1 MDFFA
6 LKLKQFISRG
16 GGSIIFGKTDL
27 KTLELDTP
35 FVEGTIETTGLKI
48 GDIYF
53 LQIYRPP
60 SGNKDN
66 FVEILST
73 YLDTLGG
80 RKLVIGGDFNLNS
93 SVKNKWLEKLCN
105 NYNLTIQIKEP
116 TRLDS
121 GTCID
126 NFLTNIKG
134 IFSVSTVA
142 ISDHQA
148 IIASVLSNNIERTK
162 PTKHFYREM
171 KELNW
176 QIFKNELHK
185 TTVHGDGIQDKW
197 NNFLGTIKEI
207 VEVSFPQKSTKQVYF
222 FEMSQGLLKS
232 RDK

>member
-105 NYNLTIQIKEP
+105 NYKEFSIARNP
-116 TRLDS
+116 LLVT
-121 GTCID
+121 TNIFT
-126 NFLTNIKG
+126 NFLICFVLNI
-134 IFSVSTVA
+134 S
-142 ISDHQA
+142 
-148 IIASVLSNNIERTK
+148 L
-162 PTKHFYREM
+162 KH
-171 KELNW
+171 
-176 QIFKNELHK
+176 
-185 TTVHGDGIQDKW
+185 
-197 NNFLGTIKEI
+197 
-207 VEVSFPQKSTKQVYF
+207 VSFVY
-222 FEMSQGLLKS
+222 KA
-232 RDK
+232 